1 MYRISLLVWLLVSG
15 LLNAQ
20 DAEIAIWKDHIPGSI
35 SNPNY
40 QEEQQFKDGEI
51 RGVSKV
57 TEPTISVFLA
67 KENPQQTAVIIFP
80 GGGYSHLSINKE
92 GYKVAQ
98 WLNTQ
103 GISAFVVKYRL
114 PDASIMEN
122 PAVGPLQD
130 AQEAI
135 RIIRA
140 NAEKYHLDPS
150 KIGIL
155 GFSAGGHLAATLS
168 THFDEEVYTSAY
180 KVSAR
185 PDFSILIYPVISMQE
200 GITHQGSKDHL
211 LGKKP
216 SKKTVTHFS
225 NETQVTANTP
235 PTFLVHA
242 VDDSGVPVENSINY
256 LKALKAHGVKAEM
269 HLYENG
275 GHGFGL
281 GRQVTNNQWPEAL
294 LKWFQ
299 LHKILK

>member
-35 SNPNY
+35 SNADY

-130 AQEAI
+130 AQEAV

-140 NAEKYHLDPS
+140 NAEKYQINPS

-168 THFDEEVYTSAY
+168 THFDEEVYTSTH

-216 SKKTVTHFS
+216 SKKTVKHFS

-281 GRQVTNNQWPEAL
+281 GKQLTNNTWPEAL
-294 LKWFQ
+294 VHWLQ
-299 LHKILK
+299 LHNLN